1 MGGSVAPLFPGLL
14 DVTVAMVI
22 TKWVSAFTIAWAVF
36 GSTCCFGQ
44 ATARLS
50 LTDLIKQVEPAVVR
64 IDVSGRHGKAL
75 GSGFVV
81 GAEGVVVTNHHVMAG
96 SMSAKVTFQDGKK
109 ARVLGTLV
117 LDAERDIAVIQIEK
131 GQIEKRQIEKGKAGK
146 GGYPALP
153 LASQLPIKGV
163 SVVAFGA
170 PLGLSFSATE
180 GIVSSIRSAEEL
192 EEYSSKI
199 AGTWVQTSTP
209 ISPGNSGGPLVNLWG
224 EVVGANTMG
233 MMRSQNLNF
242 AISSIDILDAVKQAK
257 GKTVV
262 ALSDGAAKEE
272 QEVPI
277 SMLAGAHLQQAVE
290 KLADLMLSEDADSR
304 LVQAAAQALL
314 RLDPHKI
321 SSAKVRSKVAKGFK
335 RLAFESKFYS
345 EEGVRGMSRWGGK
358 HSIPYLAELLEI
370 ETFHGSE
377 AIYKILSQSDD
388 PRASKAI
395 ARRLGNFFDRKRALA
410 ALRRMGPV
418 AEPGLILAVSDG
430 DVDACLAAI
439 YLLSEHGTSA
449 CVPMMIKASKK
460 GVPVV
465 RVAAKKA
472 LTVIRTRQRKA
483 AREAVREKE

>member
-1 MGGSVAPLFPGLL
+1 MELGVRSAKYLGGSFRNLNRIPTSGIPNSNSGDTATGVGSARGRCPFFLL
-14 DVTVAMVI
+14 PATRYFWQGCVWDGRLDGSVWSVSWLIDVTFIMVI

-81 GAEGVVVTNHHVMAG
+81 GVEGVVVTNHHVMAG
-96 SMSAKVTFQDGKK
+96 STSAKVTFQDGKK

-131 GQIEKRQIEKGKAGK
+131 GQAGK

-345 EEGVRGMSRWGGK
+345 EEGVRGMSRWGGQ
-358 HSIPYLAELLEI
+358 A
-370 ETFHGSE
+370 
-377 AIYKILSQSDD
+377 
-388 PRASKAI
+388 
-395 ARRLGNFFDRKRALA
+395 
-410 ALRRMGPV
+410 
-418 AEPGLILAVSDG
+418 
-430 DVDACLAAI
+430 
-439 YLLSEHGTSA
+439 
-449 CVPMMIKASKK
+449 
-460 GVPVV
+460 
-465 RVAAKKA
+465 
-472 LTVIRTRQRKA
+472 
-483 AREAVREKE
+483 